1 MSRPPTFTPPPGARA
16 YSLRTARGEFAVVDA
31 PVAAGVAAK
40 GTALLLPGFT
50 GSKEDYNPLH
60 EPLAARGYRTV
71 AVDGRGQYE
80 SDGPET
86 DESAYAQGEL
96 ARDVL
101 AQAAALGT
109 PVHLVGHSLGGQI
122 ARAAVL
128 LDHTPFLSLTLMAS
142 GPAQISG
149 SQQQRVKLLRD
160 ALAVMGM
167 AEVWE
172 AMQAMEPPEETETGE
187 PGQLDGG
194 LDDQDDLRRR
204 WLGNKPAQLIATGRQ
219 LCVEPDRVS
228 ELAAVPLPFHVL
240 SGSSDD
246 TWPVPL
252 LDDMALR
259 LHAHRTVVEGAE
271 HSPNTDRPL
280 ETARAFA
287 DFWDRTQAR
296 P

>member
-1 MSRPPTFTPPPGARA
+1 MSRPPTFAPPPGAHA
-16 YSLRTARGEFAVVDA
+16 HSLRTARGEFAVVDA
-31 PVAAGVAAK
+31 PVADGVSAK

-50 GSKEDYNPLH
+50 GSKEDFNPLH
-60 EPLAARGYRTV
+60 VPLAARGYRTV
-71 AVDGRGQYE
+71 SVDGRGQFE
-80 SDGPET
+80 SDGPAD
-86 DESAYAQGEL
+86 DESAYAQDEL
-96 ARDVL
+96 AKDVL
-101 AQAAALGT
+101 AQAAALDA

-128 LDHTPFLSLTLMAS
+128 LDASPFLSLTLMSS

-160 ALAVMGM
+160 ALAVMSM
-167 AEVWE
+167 ADVWD
-172 AMQAMEPPEETETGE
+172 AIQAMEPPEETDTGGE
-187 PGQLDGG
+187 LDSG
-194 LDDQDDLRRR
+194 LDDRDDLRRR

-219 LCVEPDRVS
+219 LCAEPDRVA

-240 SGSSDD
+240 SGSHDD

-252 LDDMALR
+252 LDQMSVR
-259 LHAHRTVVEGAE
+259 LHARRTVIPGAE

-287 DFWDRTQAR
+287 DFWDNTKK